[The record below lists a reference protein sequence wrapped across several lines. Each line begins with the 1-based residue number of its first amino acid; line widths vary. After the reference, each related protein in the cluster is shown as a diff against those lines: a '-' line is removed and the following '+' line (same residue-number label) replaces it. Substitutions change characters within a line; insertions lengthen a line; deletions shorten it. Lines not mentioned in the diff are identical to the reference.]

1 MLYHL
6 ELLNKLQG
14 SHRDFPVPNI
24 RVFLQC
30 SDLIFL
36 VPVYL
41 RPPLVSHQVF
51 SLQVFSLQ
59 VVREGARPIT
69 IMPLFSGWNSPF
81 KPYFESPCRP
91 PRLPPDVSKYLSVRH

>member
-1 MLYHL
+1 M
-6 ELLNKLQG
+6 
-14 SHRDFPVPNI
+14 PNI

-41 RPPLVSHQVF
+41 RPPLVSH
-51 SLQVFSLQ
+51 QVFSLQ

-81 KPYFESPCRP
+81 KPYFESPLATFACRL
-91 PRLPPDVSKYLSVRH
+91 PRLPPDVSDDLKYLSVRH